1 MMTSTRA
8 VLVKY
13 FVPVRANPPLRK
25 DMAALRREIHAE
37 YVKKVPREFGTI
49 SHSGRELQELYG
61 GGFLRHQVC
70 WGKTGRVI
78 VLCGGMVVLGFCACV
93 VLSCR
98 FGEDVLTFEQ
108 MRRLIPSAAFKE
120 FMQCVDSEKTI
131 TPVLADTL
139 ADAMKVPHSQCVC
152 VSECRVC
159 FLGCDWV

>member
-1 MMTSTRA
+1 M
-8 VLVKY
+8 
-13 FVPVRANPPLRK
+13 
-25 DMAALRREIHAE
+25 
-37 YVKKVPREFGTI
+37 
-49 SHSGRELQELYG
+49 
-61 GGFLRHQVC
+61 
-70 WGKTGRVI
+70 I
-78 VLCGGMVVLGFCACV
+78 VLCGGMVVLGFCACI
-93 VLSCR
+93 VLSRR

-152 VSECRVC
+152 VCVCVCVCECRVC